1 MLGHMTHHTDLD
13 EAPGINRQSFLART
27 AAAAGAL
34 GLGGLVGLPGIA
46 GAETKAA
53 KRNLNGMNV
62 VMFITDQERAT
73 QHFPIGWAQ
82 KNLPG
87 FTSLQKNGITFNNAF
102 TNACMCS
109 PARATLMTGLFPAQ
123 HNVTATLE
131 EGMPVEDYPTQIP
144 LSTNLT
150 NIATVMTAAGY
161 QVIYKGKWHISKYNP
176 TVGHWTPADLQAY
189 GWQRWNPDD
198 AGADQSIPEMGGGQA
213 QNDARYMG
221 AETDDYTDGNEGI
234 LQFIRSD
241 AAKEKPFFL
250 IISLVNPHDVLAY
263 PNNFTKAGYSDVW
276 LEGDMR
282 IPVTNDEDLSTK
294 PNAQAFFQKLSMAL
308 GPINTRQKKL
318 NYLNFYGNL
327 IKWADEYLVNVI
339 AALKGAKQRPK
350 NGSKYGES
358 LFDNTVIIRTS
369 DHGEMGLTHGNMIQK
384 SFNFYEETIR
394 IPMIWSSPK
403 LYKRAFQTDALV
415 SHIDLLPTLASL
427 FSAPDSAKAAWQGVD
442 YSSLVLNPNAKPV
455 QDEIIFTYDDSQ
467 CGQDQ
472 GPYVPPPQHIVSFR
486 EKRWKFAEY
495 YDVDGKVPSQFEM
508 YDLLTDPLERD
519 NIAHRSYPR
528 TPAQKRQFKRLYL
541 KLQRIKS
548 TRLQPLT

>member
-1 MLGHMTHHTDLD
+1 MTEHTDLD
-13 EAPGINRQSFLART
+13 EAPGIDRQSFLART

-46 GAETKAA
+46 GAETKAT

-62 VMFITDQERAT
+62 VMFITDQERAM

-87 FTSLQKNGITFNNAF
+87 FTSLQKNGVTFNNAF
-102 TNACMCS
+102 TNSCMCS

-150 NIATVMTAAGY
+150 NIATVMSAAGY

-221 AETDDYTDGNEGI
+221 SETDDYTDGNEGI
-234 LQFIRSD
+234 LQFIRSKE
-241 AAKEKPFFL
+241 AKEKPFFL

-276 LEGDMR
+276 LEGDMQ
-282 IPVTNDEDLSTK
+282 IPATNKEDLSTK
-294 PNAQAFFQKLSMAL
+294 PSAQAFFQKLSMAL

-327 IKWADEYLVNVI
+327 IKWSDEYLVNVI
-339 AALKGAKQRPK
+339 AALKGEKQNPNNTK
-350 NGSKYGES
+350 KVGES

-369 DHGEMGLTHGNMIQK
+369 DHGEMGLSHGNMIQK

-427 FSAPDSAKAAWQGVD
+427 FKAPDSARAAWQGVD
-442 YSSLVLNPNAKPV
+442 YSSLVLNPSAKPV
-455 QDEIIFTYDDSQ
+455 QEEIVFTYDDSQ

-495 YDVDGKVPSQFEM
+495 YDANGKVPSQFEM
-508 YDLLTDPLERD
+508 YDLLTDPLERK
-519 NIAHRSYPR
+519 NLAHKSYRR
-528 TPAQKRQFKRLYL
+528 TDPEKRQFKRLYK